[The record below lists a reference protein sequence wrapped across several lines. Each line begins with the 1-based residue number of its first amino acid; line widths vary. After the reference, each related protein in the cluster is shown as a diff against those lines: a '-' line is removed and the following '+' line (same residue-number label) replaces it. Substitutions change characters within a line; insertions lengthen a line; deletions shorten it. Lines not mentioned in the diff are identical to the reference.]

1 MRVIMDASQVTTGVT
16 PAALAVQYS
25 VLIGIVNIAVD
36 AICCGDPFGGVNVT
50 VVVFSKFFALRKM
63 SCSIPPAATVVGEI
77 PVNVTG
83 FVVALISVIVA
94 IANSV
99 GSDFEFTTTN
109 TVVGLVDLLPLGVVS
124 VGTLAGAVYTP
135 FASIF
140 PQVALQSAPF
150 GFAV

>member
-1 MRVIMDASQVTTGVT
+1 
-16 PAALAVQYS
+16 
-25 VLIGIVNIAVD
+25 
-36 AICCGDPFGGVNVT
+36 
-50 VVVFSKFFALRKM
+50 
-63 SCSIPPAATVVGEI
+63 
-77 PVNVTG
+77 
-83 FVVALISVIVA
+83 VIVA
-94 IANSV
+94 TANSV

-109 TVVGLVDLLPLGVVS
+109 TVVGLVVLLPLGVVS